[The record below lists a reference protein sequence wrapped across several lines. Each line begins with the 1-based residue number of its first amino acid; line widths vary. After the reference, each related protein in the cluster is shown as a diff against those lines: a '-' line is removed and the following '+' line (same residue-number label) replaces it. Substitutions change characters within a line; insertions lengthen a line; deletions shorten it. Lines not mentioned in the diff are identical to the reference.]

1 METIKMKKKLKIKF
15 WKVESAFAMQVLE
28 QIGLPE
34 QKDTGK
40 IRIACGPDIEG
51 DIMYLRGD
59 FNECNYDV
67 ICQNFDTNQDRD
79 SYLDKI
85 TQAITDEL
93 FTGTG
98 ELKIGEMCEISSCP
112 GDGNGYWHEKKLIAI
127 LPDNYYDRFIVQS
140 DEDSND
146 WFCYKYARPLCKRI
160 EPKVE
165 TNREVI
171 TYTWEEE

>member
-1 METIKMKKKLKIKF
+1 MKKKLVIKF

-79 SYLDKI
+79 AYLDKM

-93 FTGTG
+93 FTGTD
-98 ELKIGEMCEISSCP
+98 ELKVGEICKVSDCEIE
-112 GDGNGYWHEKKLIAI
+112 DGAPNELIAI
-127 LPDNYYDRFIVQS
+127 LPKEYKKRFIVKVFY
-140 DEDSND
+140 DKGWEA
-146 WFCYKYARPLCKRI
+146 FEYARPLCKRI

-165 TNREVI
+165 TNGEVI